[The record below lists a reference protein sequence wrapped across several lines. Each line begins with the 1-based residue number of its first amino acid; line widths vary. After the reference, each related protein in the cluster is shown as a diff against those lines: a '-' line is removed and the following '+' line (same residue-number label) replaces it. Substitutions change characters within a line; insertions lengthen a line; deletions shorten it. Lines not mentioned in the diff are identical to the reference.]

1 MLSFQYPTWH
11 IIFCAILGAAYAAI
25 LYYKDTSF
33 KEQNAWLTRGL
44 AALRWL
50 ATTILATLLLSPIL
64 KTMTTDIKK
73 PVVVL
78 AQDVS
83 ESIGIAIRD
92 TPQYKANFE
101 ALANAL
107 GDKYEVRSYSFGENV
122 REGASFQFKD
132 KLTNASDLM
141 KSVYDLYSNQN
152 LGALVVATDGIYN
165 EGSNP
170 LYAAAKLNAPVY
182 TIALGDTTP
191 KKDLLIKKVFH
202 NNIAYLGDKFNVQ
215 IDVAASNSTGS
226 NTTLNVSKVDEAG
239 NLSSSQSFPIVI
251 NKNDFFFTKEVTLDA
266 SQPGVQ
272 RFRMSV
278 TAVNGESSTVNN
290 VKDIFIEVLD
300 ARTKILLLASAPH
313 PDIAALMEAVS
324 TNKNYTITAAT
335 INELKSNVA
344 DFDFVVLH
352 QTPSVTNGAEAILS
366 ALDNKKIPRLYIVGS
381 QTDTRKLSSI
391 QSLMSFNTDGKN
403 ATNDVQ
409 ATLNPSFNLFTLDDY
424 FSKIPNFNPILAPF
438 GDFKEIGGGQ
448 VLYYQKIGKVDT
460 KYPLIMLGES
470 NGVKTGIIAA
480 EGLWKWR
487 LFDFAQHQNHDITDA
502 LISKIIQY
510 LSVKE
515 DKRKFRA
522 WTDKTVYR
530 ENDPVQF
537 GAELYNNSYELINDS
552 DVSMII
558 TNGENKQFNYTFN
571 KSGRSYA
578 LNSGILA
585 VGNYSFKAFTNVG
598 GQKLEAEGRF
608 SVQPIQL
615 ELFETTADHSVLRAL
630 SSQFG
635 GAMVYP
641 KDMVSIADSIKV
653 KQNLKPILYTTNK
666 TQTAMNLKWIF
677 FILLTLLSLEWFARR
692 YFGSY

>member
-1 MLSFQYPTWH
+1 MLSFQYPTWY